1 MLFGCTLFHALLID
15 RKKFGA
21 IGWTS
26 PTYDF
31 SDTDLFVTK
40 DQLRMMIDEQDSL
53 QYTVIRILAAVI
65 NYGGRVTDDKDERFI
80 RTLVNRFLD
89 PEMMTNPDFS
99 FDDTGV
105 YKIPKSNTQ
114 IEYIEHIT
122 E

>member
-1 MLFGCTLFHALLID
+1 
-15 RKKFGA
+15 
-21 IGWTS
+21 
-26 PTYDF
+26 
-31 SDTDLFVTK
+31 
-40 DQLRMMIDEQDSL
+40 MMIDEQDSL

>member
-15 RKKFGA
+15 RKKFGP

-40 DQLRMMIDEQDSL
+40 DQLKMMIDEQDSL

-80 RTLVNRFLD
+80 RTLVNRFLN
-89 PEMMTNPDFS
+89 PEMMTDPD
-99 FDDTGV
+99 
-105 YKIPKSNTQ
+105 
-114 IEYIEHIT
+114 
-122 E
+122 